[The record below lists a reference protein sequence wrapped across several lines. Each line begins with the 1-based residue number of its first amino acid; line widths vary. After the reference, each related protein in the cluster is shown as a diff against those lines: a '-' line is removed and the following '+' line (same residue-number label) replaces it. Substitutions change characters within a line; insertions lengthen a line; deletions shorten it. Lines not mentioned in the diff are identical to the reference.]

1 MSHLRGTVARLSSLI
16 GALVL
21 TIVTAA
27 PAFAGSVLGGALGD
41 PLGVAA
47 GTDLST
53 SVPIVE
59 GGLLALLASGVVGGV
74 YLARRKR

>member
-1 MSHLRGTVARLSSLI
+1 MSHLRGALARLSSLL

-21 TIVTAA
+21 TVITVS
-27 PAFAGSVLGGALGD
+27 PAFAGGALGG
-41 PLGVAA
+41 PLGIAF
-47 GTDLST
+47 GTDLSV